1 MSEISLTSN
10 AEIKALEACQI
21 NTFGQIN
28 LKAIKNVLE
37 QMLSMIGRDGMFSE
51 YTKHSILHVDAMLQL
66 LDHIITKRTHECMT
80 DADWLLTVLS
90 FYFHDLGML
99 VTKQEYNNRL
109 VNDEYLEFKTEYLND
124 RQNEVSLNDLVAD
137 DKEKFIYQE
146 YVRKNHGLRISDW
159 LNEENSQLYDKAVLE
174 YIKKMVDSLPP
185 LFIKDLSSDA

>member
-185 LFIKDLSSDA
+185 LFIKDLI